1 MISPR
6 LRQHMLSMFVHDHVV
21 GKAKKRSVFW
31 THKVT
36 TNETQIRPGDLRT
49 LERKG
54 FLRFELSG
62 MSSLFGLRFWDCE
75 ITDAGKEE
83 LADEFAARCAAADEE
98 NERKENPEPFGES
111 EET

>member
-6 LRQHMLSMFVHDHVV
+6 LRQHMLHMFVHDHTNR
-21 GKAKKRSVFW
+21 GKRYVRWS
-31 THKVT
+31 HKVT

-98 NERKENPEPFGES
+98 NERKENPDPFGEHDAK
-111 EET
+111 